1 MAAPCSC
8 CELQRF
14 TRQKHEW
21 KGRKHLHDHGD
32 KRWIDVRVSSA
43 GRVGK
48 LALLIVIGKEGRA
61 RTALQQ
67 GRASCYKG
75 SFRISGGEVRVS
87 CAAD

>member
-1 MAAPCSC
+1 M
-8 CELQRF
+8 
-14 TRQKHEW
+14 
-21 KGRKHLHDHGD
+21 
-32 KRWIDVRVSSA
+32 
-43 GRVGK
+43 GK